1 MLKTSTALGTMA
13 LRGGSTA
20 TQTQQWDVVEANG
33 KQTGISPLGTAFLT
47 QHLHKGQFI
56 L

>member
-1 MLKTSTALGTMA
+1 MLKTSTVLGT
-13 LRGGSTA
+13 TWWVNT